1 MNDEERREIES
12 VLGHSFH
19 QLEWLELALT
29 HRSRREGAQGSET
42 RDNEGLEF
50 LGDRVLGLVVSERL
64 FEAFP
69 HWDAGKLSKALA
81 HLASSTSLYSAAQR
95 LRLGNY
101 LRLGRGEEKTGGR
114 EKHRLLADA
123 FEAVIAAIYRD
134 AGLPA
139 AAAFIER
146 SLLGP
151 AMAVQEGVLHYGDH
165 KSALQEWLQRHGFGS
180 VEYRISRELGPD
192 HRKTFEIEA
201 RVNGRTLAI
210 SEGRTKKEAE
220 QFAAEQALAVLQKEL
235 LEPQETQ

>member
-1 MNDEERREIES
+1 MDDQERQSLEAI
-12 VLGHSFH
+12 LGHSFI
-19 QLEWLELALT
+19 QPEWLELALT
-29 HRSRREGAQGSET
+29 HRSRREGAQGTET
-42 RDNEGLEF
+42 RDNESLEF

-64 FEAFP
+64 FDAFP

-81 HLASSTSLYSAAQR
+81 HLASSTSLYAAAQR

-134 AGLPA
+134 GGLQA
-139 AAAFIER
+139 AADFIER

-151 AMAVQEGVLHYGDH
+151 AMLVQEGVLHYGDH
-165 KSALQEWLQRHGFGS
+165 KSALQEWLQRRGLGS
-180 VEYRISRELGPD
+180 VEYRIAKEIGPD

-201 RVNGRTLAI
+201 RLNGRKLAV

-220 QFAAEQALAVLQKEL
+220 QFAAEQALAALQREM
-235 LEPQETQ
+235 LEHQET